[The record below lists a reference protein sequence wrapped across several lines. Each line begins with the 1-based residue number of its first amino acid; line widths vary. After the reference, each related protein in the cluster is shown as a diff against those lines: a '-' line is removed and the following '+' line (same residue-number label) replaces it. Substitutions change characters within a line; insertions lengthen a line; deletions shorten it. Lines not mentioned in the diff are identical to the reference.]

1 MGEGSL
7 SGPCRSEKHRC
18 IKRERQRQYTKRQRD
33 TERQQT
39 KRDRGRH
46 RETKRLHI
54 KYCLSSCRSEKHR
67 CIERETAKTYEE
79 TEGHRETIY
88 IKRDRGRQRETERDI
103 ERQRDC
109 ILREKREQYTHRS
122 IVGEVDL
129 RLRHGERGLCQV
141 EALAPAVHWALLPKK
156 K

>member
-1 MGEGSL
+1 M
-7 SGPCRSEKHRC
+7 
-18 IKRERQRQYTKRQRD
+18 D

-46 RETKRLHI
+46 RETKRPHI

-67 CIERETAKTYEE
+67 CIERETETTYEE

-88 IKRDRGRQRETERDI
+88 KETEGQRETTYTKRDRGRHRETKRLHIKRD
-103 ERQRDC
+103 
-109 ILREKREQYTHRS
+109 KYTHRS

-129 RLRHGERGLCQV
+129 GLRHGERGLCQV
-141 EALAPAVHWALLPKK
+141 EALAPSVHWSLLPTKVSELE
-156 K
+156 